1 MKKVFKVLGIVFIV
15 VVYCFTISTF
25 YTGELNSSSK
35 PTLEN
40 SKTVTLI
47 SANFNPIASQSEGAI
62 QTNCPPLPSFKN
74 PFKGFSLILQATEQL
89 IVNTFSQYTTFSK
102 NFLIRYQKIDIIFPF
117 HYFW

>member
-1 MKKVFKVLGIVFIV
+1 MKKALKVLGVFFVV
-15 VVYCFTISTF
+15 VVYCFTIGTF
-25 YTGELNSSSK
+25 YTGEVISSSK
-35 PTLEN
+35 PKVEN
-40 SKTVTLI
+40 DKTVTLI
-47 SANFNPIASQSEGAI
+47 SVSYNPITSQSEGAI
-62 QTNCPPLPSFKN
+62 QTNCPPLPSIKN